1 MMASLGGDVKSL
13 SLSHPSFT
21 SQNHRGREITQ
32 TTVRKGW
39 GKFPGGRAKG
49 GGRGLQL
56 AHK

>member
-32 TTVRKGW
+32 ITVRKGW
-39 GKFPGGRAKG
+39 RKFPGGRAKEG
-49 GGRGLQL
+49 GGGLQ
-56 AHK
+56 